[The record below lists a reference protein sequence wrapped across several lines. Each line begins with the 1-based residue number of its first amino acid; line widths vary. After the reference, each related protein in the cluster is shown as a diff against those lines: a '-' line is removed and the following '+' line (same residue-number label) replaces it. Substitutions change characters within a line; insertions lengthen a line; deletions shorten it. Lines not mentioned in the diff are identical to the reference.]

1 MHRAEAQSAGNSEA
15 DFVAAIKAH
24 ENYVRRLPNGKR
36 ADLRFAKAPGIN
48 LSHRRLDEI
57 EFSGANLS
65 GANLE
70 GTNLNMSSLFC
81 ADLTKANLAGASLKR
96 ADLRGVRINGAS
108 FENAEMDSADF
119 RQSTIVSIDKNNRW
133 TVRGKDENHST
144 TVSFASCSLK
154 GANLNNANLKDA
166 RFDGAFLNGTS
177 FEGATLGNASF
188 DGAILI
194 GVNLSELRVPR
205 ERLKNCVTDPGPEL
219 KARLPQ
225 LIAILESAQIWAE
238 TDGRQGAPANLEGQD
253 IRLLAKAMR
262 NRKLTG
268 IKCMK
273 TSAVGA
279 DFSGCELQAANFDG
293 ADLRCA
299 IFTGADLRGASFR
312 GANLAHANFSQAN
325 LLSLVLESGT
335 TLVTDF
341 EGAALERVSFHQAQ
355 RVIAAGD
362 NYPKAAIG
370 A

>member
-1 MHRAEAQSAGNSEA
+1 
-15 DFVAAIKAH
+15 
-24 ENYVRRLPNGKR
+24 
-36 ADLRFAKAPGIN
+36 
-48 LSHRRLDEI
+48 
-57 EFSGANLS
+57 
-65 GANLE
+65 
-70 GTNLNMSSLFC
+70 
-81 ADLTKANLAGASLKR
+81 LKR
-96 ADLRGVRINGAS
+96 ADLRGVRIHGAN

-119 RQSTIVSIDKNNRW
+119 RQSTIVSMDKNNRW

-194 GVNLSELRVPR
+194 GVKLSELRVPK
-205 ERLKNCVTDPGPEL
+205 ERLKNCVTDPGPEMQ
-219 KARLPQ
+219 ARLPQ
-225 LIAILESAQIWAE
+225 LIAILKSAQIWAE
-238 TDGRQGAPANLEGQD
+238 TDGRRGAPANLEGED
-253 IRLLAKAMR
+253 IRLLAKAMK

-299 IFTGADLRGASFR
+299 IFVGADLRGASFK
-312 GANLAHANFSQAN
+312 GANLAHANFSHAN
-325 LLSLVLESGT
+325 LLSLVLKSGT
-335 TLVTDF
+335 TLVTNFD
-341 EGAALERVSFHQAQ
+341 GAALDRVNFDEAQ
-355 RVIAAGD
+355 RIR
-362 NYPKAAIG
+362 P
-370 A
+370 

>member
-1 MHRAEAQSAGNSEA
+1 M
-15 DFVAAIKAH
+15 
-24 ENYVRRLPNGKR
+24 
-36 ADLRFAKAPGIN
+36 
-48 LSHRRLDEI
+48 
-57 EFSGANLS
+57 
-65 GANLE
+65 
-70 GTNLNMSSLFC
+70 
-81 ADLTKANLAGASLKR
+81 
-96 ADLRGVRINGAS
+96 
-108 FENAEMDSADF
+108 
-119 RQSTIVSIDKNNRW
+119 
-133 TVRGKDENHST
+133 
-144 TVSFASCSLK
+144 
-154 GANLNNANLKDA
+154 
-166 RFDGAFLNGTS
+166 
-177 FEGATLGNASF
+177 
-188 DGAILI
+188 AIL
-194 GVNLSELRVPR
+194 
-205 ERLKNCVTDPGPEL
+205 K
-219 KARLPQ
+219 
-225 LIAILESAQIWAE
+225 SAQVWAE
-238 TDGRQGAPANLEGQD
+238 TDGRRGAPANLEGED
-253 IRLLAKAMR
+253 IRLLAKAMK